1 MGSLSLLEHPGYD
14 LVNSFAHFCCTQCVA
29 RSLCGR
35 LLLGIQEG
43 RSQEGGLAKRIDGG
57 NDEDCVRTSA
67 RTYPFGLLRKANPAD
82 EPSKAWL
89 LLGER
94 RDVGHGHQR
103 L

>member
-1 MGSLSLLEHPGYD
+1 MDWATVL
-14 LVNSFAHFCCTQCVA
+14 
-29 RSLCGR
+29 
-35 LLLGIQEG
+35 
-43 RSQEGGLAKRIDGG
+43 
-57 NDEDCVRTSA
+57 RTSA
-67 RTYPFGLLRKANPAD
+67 APSALLAVSVGDSCLRSKRDEVRKAVWPKEYPFGLLRKANPAD